1 MFCCRLL
8 IFFFFF
14 FKINF
19 FQNIFQEHY
28 IRVSND
34 SNPDQDRHSVGL
46 DLGPNRLQTTQIPDS
61 KGTVLFFSKHIG
73 ELTKANDQ
81 TSLQVSFVDS
91 IRKQIGPRSVR

>member
-14 FKINF
+14 FKIKF

-46 DLGPNRLQTTQIPDS
+46 ELGPNRLRTTQVFVS
-61 KGTVLFFSKHIG
+61 KGTVHFFLPTKT
-73 ELTKANDQ
+73 LKANDQ
-81 TSLQVSFVDS
+81 TCLHVSSVDS
-91 IRKQIGPRSVR
+91 IRKQIGPR